1 MATFTKSWIGYDL
14 PVDAIESHSAVRTLR
29 AQGIEKRGTQ
39 EFHLL
44 LAYFDSIEI
53 ETLSALL
60 AQAEAETSFAFG
72 ETPLVFDGYGLIDS
86 PAGKYAYFSP
96 ASGGAKA
103 AGELK
108 ARLVALPAY
117 NVAKNCRDLHVT
129 IGGVDPL
136 SVDKPK
142 RGPLKQPFEA
152 KGCLVFV
159 GFDGKT
165 YRVFFW
171 NSASKTF
178 VEEKPVV
185 EELKNVV
192 EQPVEEKK
200 IVVEEK
206 LAAVEEKKPIV
217 EEVKTKIE
225 EKPQVVGVEKVSIA
239 VEEKSPVVEV
249 PKPIVEEKKIA
260 VEEKTIVV
268 EEKKPE
274 AKPVETKPAELAP
287 AAEAKPT
294 PPSAFTKTL
303 ILPTRVMP
311 DAACAVYLLRA
322 YGAKIFPGATEAAI
336 VFAHEVPAGKSAE
349 ELVKEGALFI
359 ERRGECASIA
369 FAKMLSVAERP
380 ELKKLLSFAKRDF
393 EKKGTLS
400 SDPIDRTFGL
410 TGVAMMMNRVYSEDP
425 RAVLE
430 FLVSVFEA
438 HVYDESRRP
447 AEPHQA

>member
-29 AQGIEKRGTQ
+29 AQGIEKRGTR

-44 LAYFDSIEI
+44 LAYFDAIEI
-53 ETLSALL
+53 ETLGALL
-60 AQAEAETSFAFG
+60 AQAEAETSFTFG

-117 NVAKNCRDLHVT
+117 DAAKNCRDLHVT

-152 KGCLVFV
+152 KGRLAFV

-185 EELKNVV
+185 EDLKIVV
-192 EQPVEEKK
+192 EKPVEEKK

-206 LAAVEEKKPIV
+206 PAVVEEKKTIV
-217 EEVKTKIE
+217 EEVKTKVE
-225 EKPQVVGVEKVSIA
+225 EKPQIVEVEDASFVVQEQ
-239 VEEKSPVVEV
+239 SPVVEA
-249 PKPIVEEKKIA
+249 PKPIVEEKP
-260 VEEKTIVV
+260 VVV

-274 AKPVETKPAELAP
+274 VKLEEPKPAEPTPVAETKPVQ
-287 AAEAKPT
+287 
-294 PPSAFTKTL
+294 PSALTKTL
-303 ILPTRVMP
+303 ILPTKVMP

-322 YGAKIFPGATEAAI
+322 YGSKIFPGAAEAAI

-359 ERRGECASIA
+359 ERRGECASMA

-380 ELKKLLSFAKRDF
+380 ELAHRQGGSLEPWR
-393 EKKGTLS
+393 
-400 SDPIDRTFGL
+400 R
-410 TGVAMMMNRVYSEDP
+410 
-425 RAVLE
+425 RAV
-430 FLVSVFEA
+430 
-438 HVYDESRRP
+438 
-447 AEPHQA
+447 AERHL

>member
-29 AQGIEKRGTQ
+29 AQGIEKRGKQ

-53 ETLSALL
+53 ESLGALL
-60 AQAEAETSFAFG
+60 AQAESETTFTFG
-72 ETPLVFDGYGLIDS
+72 ETPLVFDGYGLIDA
-86 PAGKYAYFSP
+86 PTGKYAYFSP

-117 NVAKNCRDLHVT
+117 DATKNCRDLHVT

-142 RGPLKQPFEA
+142 RGPLKQPFET
-152 KGCLVFV
+152 KGRLAFV
-159 GFDGKT
+159 GFDGRT

-185 EELKNVV
+185 EDLKIVV
-192 EQPVEEKK
+192 EKPFEEKK

-206 LAAVEEKKPIV
+206 APVAEEKKPIV
-217 EEVKTKIE
+217 EEVKTAIEEKPLVVEAAKVEVE
-225 EKPQVVGVEKVSIA
+225 EKPQVVEA
-239 VEEKSPVVEV
+239 
-249 PKPIVEEKKIA
+249 PKPIVEEKKPEVQPA
-260 VEEKTIVV
+260 APKPVEPPPV
-268 EEKKPE
+268 
-274 AKPVETKPAELAP
+274 VETKPV
-287 AAEAKPT
+287 
-294 PPSAFTKTL
+294 PPSAVTKTL
-303 ILPTRVMP
+303 ILPSKVMP

-322 YGAKIFPGATEAAI
+322 YGAKIFPGAAEAAI
-336 VFAHEVPAGKSAE
+336 LFAHEVPAGKSAE

-359 ERRGECASIA
+359 ERRGECASAA

-400 SDPIDRTFGL
+400 TDPLDRTFGL
-410 TGVAMMMNRVYSEDP
+410 TGIAMMMNRVYSDDP

-447 AEPHQA
+447 AEPRQA